1 MGRLLRAMRERGQER
16 VAAEER
22 VLGWLVKRWRLELPN
37 NELPHGM
44 ERVVRAHP
52 QFQKWVR
59 EYQAHQ
65 TLTHPDL
72 ALTGRH
78 AKRHTESGVVE
89 VDLLVDEL
97 GADPREF
104 VCDECE
110 ADVPRG
116 QGVCLPCKEWLTKGE

>member
-1 MGRLLRAMRERGQER
+1 MGRMLKRMR
-16 VAAEER
+16 VAGDSHAAAER
-22 VLGWLVKRWRLELPN
+22 KVLDWLVRRWRLELPN
-37 NELPHGM
+37 GELPEGM
-44 ERVVRAHP
+44 DRVVRAHP
-52 QFQKWVR
+52 QFQKWVS
-59 EYQAHQ
+59 EYRQHQ

-72 ALTGRH
+72 AITGRH
-78 AKRHTESGVVE
+78 AKRHTENGVVE

-116 QGVCLPCKEWLTKGE
+116 QGVCLPCRDWLTKGE